1 MVGRFKQLHP
11 EVYNID
17 DAGFLMGGRWG
28 REVLFWGFNICK
40 AALCFPYSLGELPL
54 TRAQIS

>member
-1 MVGRFKQLHP
+1 MVGRFKLLHP

-28 REVLFWGFNICK
+28 REILFWGFNICK
-40 AALCFPYSLGELPL
+40 ITTFL
-54 TRAQIS
+54 